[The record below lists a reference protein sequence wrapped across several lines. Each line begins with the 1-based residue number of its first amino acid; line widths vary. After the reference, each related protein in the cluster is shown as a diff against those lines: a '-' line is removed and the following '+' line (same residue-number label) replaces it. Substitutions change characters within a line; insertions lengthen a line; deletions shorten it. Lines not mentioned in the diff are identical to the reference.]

1 MSAGVLISWVGG
13 GPSVRTASPTPPIL
27 RAIALGVIG
36 VGALLLIVAIFAD
49 QFGFGG
55 GVGIGWKQLIAAI
68 VGLVFVLAGL
78 AWLMQ
83 PLSGSDSDESFDR
96 LE

>member
-1 MSAGVLISWVGG
+1 M
-13 GPSVRTASPTPPIL
+13 RTASPTPPIL

-36 VGALLLIVAIFAD
+36 VGALLLIVAVFAD

-55 GVGIGWKQLIAAI
+55 GVGLGWKQLIAAI

-83 PLSGSDSDESFDR
+83 PLSGSDSDEPFDR